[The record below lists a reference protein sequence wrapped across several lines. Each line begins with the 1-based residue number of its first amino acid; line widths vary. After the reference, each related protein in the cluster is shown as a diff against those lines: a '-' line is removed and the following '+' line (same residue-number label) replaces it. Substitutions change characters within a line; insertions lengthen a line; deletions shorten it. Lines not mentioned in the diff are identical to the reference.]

1 MKSLALISLCG
12 LAALPFT
19 ATAQAT
25 APQST
30 ANCAVGVYRLDDGR
44 TLDLAPSRAGSLRW
58 TSFSGEIGRLTPQAD
73 GSWRST
79 IGWGDKPA
87 TETLSAVDCEKGE
100 IAFGSTKGKRLAFDI
115 TETSFDAGGVKLLGR
130 LVMPKGTGPVPVVV
144 LVQGSEADSARDT
157 LGMQRTFPA
166 EGVGTFVYDKRGTG
180 GSGGAYT
187 QDLEL
192 LADDAVKAM
201 KEARRLAGARAGR
214 IGYQGGSQG
223 GWVVPLAANQAP
235 VDFAIVSFGLTVSM
249 LEQDKQSVMSDMRAK
264 GHSPADTAKALE
276 LTRAAQRVL
285 ESRGKEGYEA
295 FDALRE
301 KYRAEPWFKDV
312 HGNLLHIILPLNKQ
326 QIEEAVATKYNF
338 AVSFRYDPMPTL
350 RASTTPQLW
359 VLAADDR
366 TAPSASSAAAIRSL
380 MSQGMDYTLAVYPKT
395 DHGMVQFEVDADGK
409 RVSTRFPEGYFRMM
423 RDFMRDGRIGAS
435 YGDAGIA
442 RAR

>member
-1 MKSLALISLCG
+1 
-12 LAALPFT
+12 
-19 ATAQAT
+19 
-25 APQST
+25 
-30 ANCAVGVYRLDDGR
+30 
-44 TLDLAPSRAGSLRW
+44 
-58 TSFSGEIGRLTPQAD
+58 
-73 GSWRST
+73 
-79 IGWGDKPA
+79 
-87 TETLSAVDCEKGE
+87 
-100 IAFGSTKGKRLAFDI
+100 
-115 TETSFDAGGVKLLGR
+115 
-130 LVMPKGTGPVPVVV
+130 
-144 LVQGSEADSARDT
+144 
-157 LGMQRTFPA
+157 
-166 EGVGTFVYDKRGTG
+166 
-180 GSGGAYT
+180 
-187 QDLEL
+187 
-192 LADDAVKAM
+192 M

-264 GHSPADTAKALE
+264 GHSQADTAKALE

-312 HGNLLHIILPLNKQ
+312 RGNLLHIILPLNKQ
-326 QIEEAVATKYNF
+326 QIDEAVATKYNF